1 MHVTRRNFS
10 TAALLLPAAAVLPPS
25 VWKQAVARAAVGGT
39 ATIPLSGV
47 DAAGLP
53 TAGPLLL
60 VRDELTGRWT
70 SLGAIAAERGE
81 WLRQLVSFAT
91 TGTGWRRRVAFVLPD
106 LESSDPLVA
115 EIAASEV
122 ARAPYS
128 ALGVARSRID
138 PERVE
143 KWLANPKLARR
154 HSPYTLLLGF
164 AGSRRE
170 AALLAAR
177 IEKARAHRDTNLAAM
192 LTADLELRGP
202 SRVGWIETMYFGD
215 RGATMPEI
223 EAALLALAVHGD
235 TDATVPR
242 ARVIQAYRFFMRQHP
257 PMAGFVAP
265 KFESWGYWD
274 AASEYAGLLESHPN
288 IDPASKLAIDRYL
301 QHAANARAAMQYRI

>member
-1 MHVTRRNFS
+1 
-10 TAALLLPAAAVLPPS
+10 
-25 VWKQAVARAAVGGT
+25 VGGT
-39 ATIPLSGV
+39 ATIPLSEV

-70 SLGAIAAERGE
+70 SLGAIAAERGD

-91 TGTGWRRRVAFVLPD
+91 TETGWRQRVAFVLPD

-115 EIAASEV
+115 EIVASEV

-128 ALGVARSRID
+128 ALGVAKSRID

-143 KWLANPKLARR
+143 DWLANPKLARR

-164 AGSRRE
+164 AGGRQE
-170 AALLAAR
+170 AECLEAR
-177 IEKARAHRDTNLAAM
+177 IEKARAVRRDTNLAAM

-202 SRVGWIETMYFGD
+202 SRVGWIEAMHFAD

-265 KFESWGYWD
+265 KFETWRYWD
-274 AASEYAGLLESHPN
+274 AASEYAGLIESHPN

-301 QHAANARAAMQYRI
+301 RLAAGARAAI